1 MTTDQIRKNFLDFF
15 ASKGHRVVPSDS
27 VVPKNDP
34 TVLFT
39 TAGMQQFKE
48 QFLGHGI
55 EYKRAATSQKCLRTD
70 DLDKVGKTAVHHSFF
85 EMLGNFSF
93 GDYFKNEAIAWAW
106 EYLTQILKIPA
117 DKLWV
122 SVYKEDQEA
131 KDIWLNVIKLPA
143 NRVVELGD
151 KSNFWPSDARQNGPN
166 GPCGPCS
173 EIFFDYGFNPTC
185 TSTICD
191 PDCSCGRFAE
201 VWNLVFTQFNRR
213 DGGVLEPLP
222 SKNIDTGMGLERL
235 VCVLQEKK
243 TNFEIDI
250 FEPVLAEIKKHINP
264 QGTLLRTQQEYLIA
278 DHIRSITIA
287 LADGVTPSNEGRG
300 YVVKKL
306 IIDITDIVL
315 QTGKNEPAIYKLAAS
330 VAFVFK
336 NPYPELTEKLDH
348 IQDVIR
354 KVEESYIR
362 VRKERMPELKE
373 EITKVKMSS
382 GDQGE
387 HLGKILFTFR
397 DTYGLTLPTIL
408 GVVESSGVEMSVQE
422 KAKEV
427 YAKLMGNQQN
437 QSRQASKMTGDV
449 FAAGHLNLNLPKTV
463 FWGYKQT
470 QNAGNVL
477 KIFVN
482 DHEKDEALKGD
493 EVKIILDETPFYA
506 ESGGQVGDTG
516 TLTGKS
522 SKIRITDTQKTTDI
536 YLHIGVVEEGVLKKG
551 EHVEA
556 KIDAERRLAIKC
568 NHTATHLLQSALREV
583 LGSHVQQ
590 QGSLV
595 DENRLRF
602 DFTHPKGISEEE
614 FTNIENAINAE
625 IRSCIE
631 LKKDLMS
638 LDEAKKSGALA
649 FFAEK
654 YGDRVRVVTI
664 GKVSKEFCG
673 GTHLD
678 NTGQIG
684 LFKIVSEN
692 AIAQGIRRIEAKTAG
707 GAMEHIHKEKLLL
720 DDAARALKV
729 PTPELSLRIQAQMKR
744 MKELEAELE
753 QARFDRIKDQLDSII
768 HQAEFINGS
777 KLISNTFINVDMN
790 LLRRLG
796 ETAKQKSP
804 SSVIVLG
811 SRTVDTA
818 SLVIAVSDDLVVK
831 NIKANELIEQIAPFM
846 GGSGGGKPQLAQA
859 GSKET
864 GKIEQTVK
872 EARNLIKQK
881 LQS

>member
-1 MTTDQIRKNFLDFF
+1 MMSTDEIRKSFLDFF
-15 ASKGHRVVPSDS
+15 ATKSHRVVASDS

-48 QFLGHGI
+48 QFMGQGI
-55 EYKRAATSQKCLRTD
+55 EYRRATTSQKCLRTD
-70 DLDKVGKTAVHHSFF
+70 DLDRVGKTAVHHSFF

-93 GDYFKNEAIAWAW
+93 GDYFKKEAIAWAW
-106 EYLTQILKIPA
+106 EYLTQVLKIPA
-117 DKLWV
+117 DKIWV
-122 SVYKEDQEA
+122 SVHNQDPEA
-131 KDIWLNVIKLPA
+131 KEIWLRDIKLPA

-151 KSNFWPSDARQNGPN
+151 KSNFWPSDAIKNGPN

-173 EIFFDYGFNPTC
+173 EIFYDYGYNPNC
-185 TSTICD
+185 TSKVCD

-201 VWNLVFTQFNRR
+201 VWNLVFTQFNRK

-235 VCVLQEKK
+235 VCVMQGKK
-243 TNFEIDI
+243 TNFEIDLFQPI
-250 FEPVLAEIKKHINP
+250 LAEIRKLVNP
-264 QGTLLRTQQEYLIA
+264 QGTLLKTQQEYLIA
-278 DHIRSITIA
+278 DHIRSMTIA
-287 LADGVTPSNEGRG
+287 ISDGVTPSNEGRG

-306 IIDITDIVL
+306 IIDVADIIL
-315 QTGKNEPAIYKLAAS
+315 QTGKSEPTVYKLAPV
-330 VAFVFK
+330 VAQVFK
-336 NPYPELTEKLDH
+336 NPYPEIGEKINH
-348 IQDVIR
+348 IQEVIR
-354 KVEESYIR
+354 RVEESYIR
-362 VRKERMPELKE
+362 VRKERMPELRE
-373 EITKVKMSS
+373 EVLKLKNSA

-387 HLGKILFTFR
+387 QLGKILFTYR

-408 GVVESSGVEMSVQE
+408 GVVEASGVQISVQE

-427 YAKLMGNQQN
+427 YGKLMEAQQN
-437 QSRQASKMTGDV
+437 QSRQGSKMTGDV
-449 FAAGHLNLNLPKTV
+449 FATANLNLNLPKTV
-463 FWGYKQT
+463 FWGYEQT
-470 QNAGNVL
+470 QASGNVL

-482 DHEKDEALKGD
+482 DQEKEEASKGD
-493 EVKIILDETPFYA
+493 EVKVILDETSFYA

-516 TLTGKS
+516 TLTNENC
-522 SKIRITDTQKTTDI
+522 KIRVTDTQKITDI
-536 YLHIGVVEEGVLKKG
+536 YLHIGVIEEGTLKKG
-551 EHVEA
+551 ARVEA
-556 KIDAERRLAIKC
+556 KIDVERRLAIKN
-568 NHTATHLLQSALREV
+568 NHTATHLLQAAMREV
-583 LGSHVQQ
+583 LGTHVQQ

-602 DFTHPKGISEEE
+602 DFTHPKGITEEE
-614 FTNIENAINAE
+614 FNKIENCVNGFV
-625 IRSCIE
+625 RSCTE
-631 LKKDLMS
+631 VKKDIMS
-638 LDEAKKSGALA
+638 IEEAKKSGALA

-654 YGDRVRVVTI
+654 YGDRVRVVTV
-664 GKVSKEFCG
+664 GKFSKEFCG

-692 AIAQGIRRIEAKTAG
+692 AIAQGVRRIEAKTAL
-707 GAMEHIHKEKLLL
+707 GALEHVHKEKSLL
-720 DDAARALKV
+720 DETARTLKV
-729 PTPELSLRIQAQMKR
+729 PTQELSTRVQAQMKR

-753 QARFDRIKDQLDSII
+753 QARFDRIKDQLDSLIDRAD
-768 HQAEFINGS
+768 QVNGA
-777 KLISNTFINVDMN
+777 KLISNTFINVDMG

-796 ETAKQKSP
+796 DVAKQKSP

-811 SRTVDTA
+811 SRTIDTA
-818 SLVIAVSDDLVVK
+818 SLVIAVSDDLISKV
-831 NIKANELIEQIAPFM
+831 KANELIGQIAPLM

-872 EARNLIKQK
+872 EAHNIIKQK